1 MRTRGNSRQ
10 WRLVVVVGNKRGRAS
25 ESVSGAVGRA
35 EVHISSYGSGRGLLG
50 RCAWSYLELRP
61 QVRMRSVD
69 ECGEAGEGTN

>member
-1 MRTRGNSRQ
+1 M
-10 WRLVVVVGNKRGRAS
+10 VVGKKRGRRVRAYP
-25 ESVSGAVGRA
+25 EPWEA

>member
-1 MRTRGNSRQ
+1 MGNR
-10 WRLVVVVGNKRGRAS
+10 RGRRARAYP
-25 ESVSGAVGRA
+25 EPWEA
-35 EVHISSYGSGRGLLG
+35 EVHISSYGSGRSLLGLLG